1 MEFNVSGH
9 SKWSTIKHQKG
20 VTDARRGQ
28 LFTKLSRDLAVA
40 VRQGTSTDPDLN
52 YSLRLAIDKAKSNN
66 MPMDTIERSIKRAS
80 GEGDGAERLDGVVY
94 EGYGPGGV
102 AIMLYAVTPNRN
114 RTASEVRSTFSKC
127 GGNLGETGCVGWNFE
142 PKGIIILQ
150 VEPMRTEEIALR
162 AIDAGAEDV
171 QIEDDYLEVYTS
183 PEHLESIRKEIGT
196 LDVEVSSSEFSMRP
210 KSTVALGDKEAAQ
223 VLKLMDSLED
233 LIDVQKVY
241 TNSEFSSAALEKYKG

>member
-1 MEFNVSGH
+1 MSGH

-28 LFTKLSRDLAVA
+28 LFTKLARDIAVA
-40 VRQGTSTDPDLN
+40 VHQGGGPDPDMN
-52 YSLRLAIDKAKSNN
+52 YRLRLAIDKAKTNN
-66 MPMDTIERSIKRAS
+66 MPLDTIGRSIKRAS
-80 GEGDGAERLDGVVY
+80 GGAGSDEHLDEVVY

-114 RTASEVRSTFSKC
+114 RTASEVRSTFTKG

-142 PKGIIILQ
+142 SKGVITLE
-150 VEPMRTEEIALR
+150 VEPARAEEIALM

-171 QIEDDYLEVYTS
+171 QIEDNYLEVYTS
-183 PEHLESIRKEIGT
+183 PEHLESIRIAIGNG
-196 LDVEVSSSEFSMRP
+196 DIQVSSSELSMKP
-210 KSTVALGDKEAAQ
+210 KATVSLGDKESEQ
-223 VLKLMDSLED
+223 VLRLMDNLED

-241 TNSEFSSAALEKYKG
+241 TNSEFSDAALEKYKG